1 MNLYLDCEFTN
12 FQGHLISMALVDENG
27 HEFYE
32 VVNYSVVD
40 CHQWVVDNV
49 LPILHKDPIPYEDFQ
64 RKLSAYLRKYN
75 KLDVIADWPEDFW
88 HLNMALLTGPGMMMT
103 VPNLSM
109 HLVRRLEY
117 TSAIPHNALED
128 AKAIR
133 IAMMKRE
140 TP

>member
-1 MNLYLDCEFTN
+1 MKLYLDCEFTN

-32 VVNYSVVD
+32 VVNYSIVD
-40 CHQWVVDNV
+40 CHPWVVQNV

-75 KLDVIADWPEDFW
+75 ELEIIADWPEDFW
-88 HLNMALLTGPGMMMT
+88 HLNMALLTGPGQMMT
-103 VPNLSM
+103 IPNLTM
-109 HLVRRLEY
+109 KLVRRLNY
-117 TSAIPHNALED
+117 ISAIPHNALED

-133 IAMMKRE
+133 IACMKKD